1 MIWINTGCFLAS
13 VSYKESIDRY
23 IGYLPTD
30 KLHTELKY
38 DAIRDFIQRNPGS
51 HLRRIKKELNI
62 SMGTVQYQLNRLEKN
77 GIITSSKRGFY
88 RYYFPVAIKG
98 FDREILEILSQDTVS
113 QIILFIIE
121 KKTPTQVEVAK
132 EVGISHASIN
142 WHMQRLIELDVIEEF
157 KDGNYKRYRI
167 IGNHERWVNMLAFMK
182 NYYPSLW
189 NKWSSRITEFF
200 L

>member
-23 IGYLPTD
+23 IRYVPTD

-121 KKTPTQVEVAK
+121 KKIPTQVQVAK

>member
-1 MIWINTGCFLAS
+1 L
-13 VSYKESIDRY
+13 Y
-23 IGYLPTD
+23 
-30 KLHTELKY
+30 TELKY

-121 KKTPTQVEVAK
+121 QKIPTPAEIVK

-142 WHMQRLIELDVIEEF
+142 WHMQRLIALDVIEEI
-157 KDGNYKRYRI
+157 KEGNYKRYRI

>member
-1 MIWINTGCFLAS
+1 MIRINTNHFLAS
-13 VSYKESIDRY
+13 VSSKESIDRY
-23 IGYLPTD
+23 IGYFPTD

-113 QIILFIIE
+113 QIIRFIIE
-121 KKTPTQVEVAK
+121 KKIPTQIEIAK

-142 WHMQRLIELDVIEEF
+142 WHMQRLIELDVIEEI

-167 IGNHERWVNMLAFMK
+167 IGKHERWVNMLAFMK

>member
-1 MIWINTGCFLAS
+1 LLAS
-13 VSYKESIDRY
+13 VSSKESIDKY
-23 IGYLPTD
+23 IGHFPTD
-30 KLHTELKY
+30 KLYTELKY

-121 KKTPTQVEVAK
+121 QKIPTQAEIVK

-142 WHMQRLIELDVIEEF
+142 WHMQRLIALDVIEEI
-157 KDGNYKRYRI
+157 KEGNYKRYRI

>member
-1 MIWINTGCFLAS
+1 M
-13 VSYKESIDRY
+13 
-23 IGYLPTD
+23 
-30 KLHTELKY
+30 HTELKY

-98 FDREILEILSQDTVS
+98 FDREILEILSQDTV
-113 QIILFIIE
+113 
-121 KKTPTQVEVAK
+121 PTQAEIVK

-142 WHMQRLIELDVIEEF
+142 WHMQRLIALDVIEVIKE
-157 KDGNYKRYRI
+157 GNYKRYRI

>member
-1 MIWINTGCFLAS
+1 M
-13 VSYKESIDRY
+13 
-23 IGYLPTD
+23 
-30 KLHTELKY
+30 HTELKY

-121 KKTPTQVEVAK
+121 KKTPTQVQVAK